1 MDLGK
6 EVLKM
11 LEVTN
16 LRKSFGSLIAVD
28 DLHFEVKKGQ
38 IMGLIGQN
46 GSGKT
51 TTFRLLLKLLMP
63 DQGQV
68 RWDGQKISKKF
79 FNHIGYLPEERGL
92 NQKMTIEHQIL
103 YFARLRGKKKEEIEP
118 KIEAW
123 LEDFEV
129 VGKRTD
135 KIKSLSKGN
144 QQKVQLIC
152 TLIHE
157 PELIILD
164 EPFSGLDPVN
174 AELLETGILK
184 ARERGAS
191 IIFSSHNM
199 NNVEDVCDHLLMLK
213 NGRQVLYGTVQE
225 IRESF
230 GRTRLFLESSLT
242 QTELSEIEG
251 VEEIIKVNEN
261 TYHLQLR
268 EPEIGYEIFDLATKN
283 GYIPTF
289 SQQPPTL
296 EEIFKHTAGEH
307 NG

>member
-1 MDLGK
+1 M
-6 EVLKM
+6 KM
-11 LEVTN
+11 LEVKG
-16 LRKSFGSLIAVD
+16 LKKSFGSVTAVD
-28 DLHFEVKKGQ
+28 DVNFTIETGQ

-51 TTFRLLLKLLMP
+51 TTFRMILKLLNADEGTVTWKGRP
-63 DQGQV
+63 F
-68 RWDGQKISKKF
+68 SSEF
-79 FNHIGYLPEERGL
+79 FDHVGYLPEERGL

-103 YFARLRGKKKEEIEP
+103 YFARLRGKKNSEIEP
-118 KIEAW
+118 LIDDW
-123 LEDFEV
+123 LDEFEV
-129 VGKRTD
+129 VGKRKD

-157 PELIILD
+157 PDLIILD

-174 AELLETGILK
+174 AGLLEDGIRR
-184 ARERGAS
+184 ARNRGAS

-199 NNVEDVCDHLLMLK
+199 NNVEELCDNLVMLK
-213 NGRQVLYGTVQE
+213 NGRQVLYGTIRE

-242 QTELSEIEG
+242 KAELEQIDGVESVSG
-251 VEEIIKVNEN
+251 VEEGI
-261 TYHLQLR
+261 YHIQLR
-268 EPEIGYEIFDLATKN
+268 DAEVGRQIFDLATQD

-289 SQQPPTL
+289 SQQPPTV
-296 EEIFKHTAGEH
+296 EEIFKQIAGEE
-307 NG
+307 NE